1 MFSISG
7 FRQVL
12 DEKNFSIFL
21 TKILGHEKGVS
32 QGQKF
37 SKKIMKNHDFQD
49 LTQSFNDRVQSRLK
63 NLRPR
68 QPLKKLCVKI
78 QLIWISVA
86 PQINTLEI
94 LRSAI
99 LPLVYSYTRLKN
111 PNFPLLVVGQ
121 KKVVETTFQRKC
133 YLGDKNKLLW
143 SFKRFLTI
151 KAQKIIL
158 GVVWGLNPENRPY
171 KPKFQYTRKSRF

>member
-1 MFSISG
+1 
-7 FRQVL
+7 
-12 DEKNFSIFL
+12 
-21 TKILGHEKGVS
+21 
-32 QGQKF
+32 
-37 SKKIMKNHDFQD
+37 MKNHDFQD

-94 LRSAI
+94 LRS
-99 LPLVYSYTRLKN
+99 PFFLVGGKN
-111 PNFPLLVVGQ
+111 QYFPLLVVGQ

-151 KAQKIIL
+151 KAQKISL
-158 GVVWGLNPENRPY
+158 GVVWGQNLENR
-171 KPKFQYTRKSRF
+171 QKSLISQNFSILENHDFEALNQRG

>member
-7 FRQVL
+7 FWQVL
-12 DEKNFSIFL
+12 DEKIFLIFL

-37 SKKIMKNHDFQD
+37 SKKNMKNDDFQD

-63 NLRPR
+63 NLRLR

-111 PNFPLLVVGQ
+111 QNFPCWQSAKKKSSKPLFRESVTWVIKTSYYGLLRG
-121 KKVVETTFQRKC
+121 F
-133 YLGDKNKLLW
+133 
-143 SFKRFLTI
+143 
-151 KAQKIIL
+151 
-158 GVVWGLNPENRPY
+158 
-171 KPKFQYTRKSRF
+171 

>member
-7 FRQVL
+7 FWQVL
-12 DEKNFSIFL
+12 DEKIFSIFL

-63 NLRPR
+63 NLRLR

-86 PQINTLEI
+86 PQINTLENPEKCHFTP
-94 LRSAI
+94 RVQ
-99 LPLVYSYTRLKN
+99 VYTVEKSK
-111 PNFPLLVVGQ
+111 FPLLVVGQ

-151 KAQKIIL
+151 KAQKNKFG
-158 GVVWGLNPENRPY
+158 GVWDP
-171 KPKFQYTRKSRF
+171 